1 MGGFVGN
8 RGEGLAIDLGQMGD
22 ETGSMNAIIVTTTNS
37 VEGRQIA
44 QYLGIV
50 RGIAVRVPTIGQGFQ
65 AIGQVLSGNM
75 QAGADMYADL
85 CETARA
91 QAYAR
96 LVEHAQGMGADAV
109 IAMRFTST
117 AVAES
122 AAEIL
127 AYGTAVK
134 LSDQ

>member
-1 MGGFVGN
+1 
-8 RGEGLAIDLGQMGD
+8 MGD
-22 ETGSMNAIIVTTTNS
+22 ETSGMNAIIVTTTNS
-37 VEGRQIA
+37 VEGRQIT

-91 QAYAR
+91 HAYAR

-117 AVAES
+117 SVGES

-134 LSDQ
+134 LNDQ

>member
-1 MGGFVGN
+1 M
-8 RGEGLAIDLGQMGD
+8 
-22 ETGSMNAIIVTTTNS
+22 SAIIVTTTNS
-37 VEGRQIA
+37 IEGRQIS
-44 QYLGIV
+44 QYLGVV

-85 CETARA
+85 CESARA

-96 LVEHAQGMGADAV
+96 LVEHAVEMGADAIV
-109 IAMRFTST
+109 AMRFTST
-117 AVAES
+117 TVGES

-127 AYGTAVK
+127 AYGTAVR
-134 LSDQ
+134 LS

>member
-1 MGGFVGN
+1 M
-8 RGEGLAIDLGQMGD
+8 
-22 ETGSMNAIIVTTTNS
+22 SAIIVTTTNS
-37 VEGRQIA
+37 IEGRQISH
-44 QYLGIV
+44 YLGVV

-75 QAGADMYADL
+75 QAGGDLYADL
-85 CETARA
+85 CESARA

-96 LVEHAQGMGADAV
+96 LVEHAMGMGADAI

-117 AVAES
+117 TVGES

-127 AYGTAVK
+127 AYGTAVR
-134 LSDQ
+134 LA

>member
-1 MGGFVGN
+1 MRGFFRESTKSLV
-8 RGEGLAIDLGQMGD
+8 IDPRQMGD
-22 ETGSMNAIIVTTTNS
+22 ETSGMNAIIVTTTNS
-37 VEGRQIA
+37 VEGRQIT

-117 AVAES
+117 SVGES

-134 LSDQ
+134 LG

>member
-8 RGEGLAIDLGQMGD
+8 RGEGLAIDLAQVAD
-22 ETGSMNAIIVTTTNS
+22 ETSSMNAIIVTTTNS

-127 AYGTAVK
+127 AYGTAVR
-134 LSDQ
+134 LT